1 VKQILE
7 IEQNVIDDKVEC
19 RVKETPR
26 ERFNRV
32 GTRRLLQARE
42 AMRKL
47 RTLAK
52 GGSAVD
58 PVLAARM
65 ISELDADLAALK
77 LLLQDSLK
85 SSHR

>member
-1 VKQILE
+1 MTHLLD
-7 IEQNVIDDKVEC
+7 IDKHATEDEAELP
-19 RVKETPR
+19 VKETPR
-26 ERFNRV
+26 ERFVRV
-32 GTRRLLQARE
+32 GNRRLRQARE

-52 GGSAVD
+52 GGYDVD

-65 ISELDADLAALK
+65 ISELEADVAALK

-85 SSHR
+85 SSQG